1 MNPEKRFASLGL
13 RRTRY
18 YFSNNGFGLGA
29 AAVLQ
34 GGHLGDAGGRHA
46 GFLFKMLILSL
57 FASDTF
63 LFLDCTNMHMCV
75 LQHIVYVI
83 IRLLSPFTLES
94 GFLVGESFQLVVG
107 SDLL

>member
-1 MNPEKRFASLGL
+1 M
-13 RRTRY
+13 
-18 YFSNNGFGLGA
+18 LGA
-29 AAVLQ
+29 ATQVSLQ
-34 GGHLGDAGGRHA
+34 DVHL
-46 GFLFKMLILSL
+46 IP

-75 LQHIVYVI
+75 LQHIMY
-83 IRLLSPFTLES
+83 RLLSPFILES

>member
-1 MNPEKRFASLGL
+1 M
-13 RRTRY
+13 
-18 YFSNNGFGLGA
+18 
-29 AAVLQ
+29 LQ

-46 GFLFKMLILSL
+46 GFYLEDVDFIP

-63 LFLDCTNMHMCV
+63 LFLDCKNMHMCV

>member
-1 MNPEKRFASLGL
+1 MNLEKRFASLGL
-13 RRTRY
+13 RRTRE
-18 YFSNNGFGLGA
+18 YFWNDGFGLGA

-46 GFLFKMLILSL
+46 GSLLKMLI

-75 LQHIVYVI
+75 LQHIMY
-83 IRLLSPFTLES
+83 RLLSPFILES
-94 GFLVGESFQLVVG
+94 GFLVGESLQLVVG

>member
-1 MNPEKRFASLGL
+1 M
-13 RRTRY
+13 
-18 YFSNNGFGLGA
+18 LGA
-29 AAVLQ
+29 ATQVSLQ
-34 GGHLGDAGGRHA
+34 DVD
-46 GFLFKMLILSL
+46 FIP

-63 LFLDCTNMHMCV
+63 LFLDCKNMHMCV

-83 IRLLSPFTLES
+83 IRLLSPFILKS